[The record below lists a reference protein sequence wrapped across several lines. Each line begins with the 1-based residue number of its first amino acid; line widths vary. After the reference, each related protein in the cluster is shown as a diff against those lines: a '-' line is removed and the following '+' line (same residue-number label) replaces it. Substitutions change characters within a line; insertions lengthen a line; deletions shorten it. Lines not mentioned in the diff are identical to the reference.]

1 MNTPENPLI
10 SIITP
15 VFNREKLIVECIESV
30 QKQTY
35 KNYEHIIIDD
45 GSDDNTVK
53 TVETLAE
60 MDNKIVLIKSPEN
73 SGGKPGKVRNIG
85 IKKAK
90 GAFVAFLDS
99 DDLWEKEKIGIQLK
113 FMQENDLDF
122 SYHPLSRMI
131 TNPNSPVSFW
141 GRDCFQKD
149 FFRGLFLSN
158 FIPTCSVLVK
168 KKVLEEVGFF
178 EETLKYSEDYF
189 LWLLIALKKYK
200 IGFLSNV
207 LGSFRRSN
215 HGSINSVLDKKEKH
229 ENGIFLREKILFD
242 FKFESIPR
250 LMKRDLFYNY
260 IFYYY
265 ELIKSE
271 KSSARKK
278 ELFAKVIDKIFEL
291 NLTNFFVGE
300 LEFLTELRKNN

>member
-1 MNTPENPLI
+1 MTKNPLI

-45 GSDDNTVK
+45 GSNDNTVEK
-53 TVETLAE
+53 VGALAKK
-60 MDNKIVLIKSPEN
+60 DKKIILIKSPRN

-85 IKKAK
+85 IKAAA
-90 GAFVAFLDS
+90 GELVAFLDS
-99 DDLWEKEKIGIQLK
+99 DDLWEKEKLSMQLE
-113 FMQENDLDF
+113 FMQENELDF
-122 SYHPLSRMI
+122 SYHPLSRLV
-131 TNPNSPVSFW
+131 NSSESTTSFW

-168 KKVLEEVGFF
+168 KKVLEAVDSFDES
-178 EETLKYSEDYF
+178 LQYDEDHF
-189 LWLLIALKKYK
+189 LWMLIALKKYK

-207 LGSFRRSN
+207 LGSFRRSD
-215 HGSINSVLDKKEKH
+215 HGNINSVLDKKAKH
-229 ENGIFLREKILFD
+229 ENGVLLREKILFD
-242 FKFESIPR
+242 YRLESIPR
-250 LMKRDLFYNY
+250 LMKSDLFYNY

-271 KSSARKK
+271 KSSAGKK
-278 ELFAKVIDKIFEL
+278 ALFAKVIEKILEL
-291 NLTNFFVGE
+291 NLTKFFIGE
-300 LEFLTELRKNN
+300 LEFLTKLRKNN